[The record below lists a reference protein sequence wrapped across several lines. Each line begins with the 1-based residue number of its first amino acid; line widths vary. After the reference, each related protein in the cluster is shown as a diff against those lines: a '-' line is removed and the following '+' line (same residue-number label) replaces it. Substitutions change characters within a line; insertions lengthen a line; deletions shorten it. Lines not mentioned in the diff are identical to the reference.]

1 MVLKLSWVAFAVI
14 LTLVLLLALPSCAL
28 TGTTKVSG
36 SMDSLK
42 SALGNSGFTLKPAPF
57 LHIDLIRAFDAGRV
71 ASASGNNAGAPYR
84 AVMGAV
90 PDSID
95 LSKVKDLSSMQSQLE
110 NWLYGAPGL
119 LPGWQINPDEA
130 LVIVMKTPPECTYFS
145 YCGFIWYKYYE
156 QEK

>member
-1 MVLKLSWVAFAVI
+1 
-14 LTLVLLLALPSCAL
+14 
-28 TGTTKVSG
+28 
-36 SMDSLK
+36 
-42 SALGNSGFTLKPAPF
+42 
-57 LHIDLIRAFDAGRV
+57 
-71 ASASGNNAGAPYR
+71 
-84 AVMGAV
+84 
-90 PDSID
+90 
-95 LSKVKDLSSMQSQLE
+95 LE